1 LHTVDFKLK
10 QPILQSFN
18 QATGLLLG
26 LDDRGHAVQQLLGNS
41 GQAAQ
46 WTITPVTISEG
57 R

>member
-18 QATGLLLG
+18 QAAGLLLG
-26 LDDRGHAVQQLLGNS
+26 LDDRGHAVQRPLANS
-41 GQAAQ
+41 RQAAQ
-46 WTITPVTISEG
+46 WAITPAAISGG